1 MRRNGNITFGVYV
14 ALVAGCIVGEMD
26 YFGDSPW
33 WLRLLVALFALGLYF
48 YANDLVDRGVKD
60 ELEKARK
67 NEMLRKAGLK

>member
-1 MRRNGNITFGVYV
+1 
-14 ALVAGCIVGEMD
+14 MD